1 MKRKF
6 GELISEYIVKEK
18 RIWLLTGDL
27 GFGVLDKAKEV
38 CPERFVNVGAAEQ
51 LMIGAAVGL
60 SHNNYIPVCY
70 SITPFLIFRPFEYIR
85 NYLNHENCNVK
96 LVGMGRD
103 RDYKNCGFTHWG
115 EDVDNIINLFPNI
128 KKFHPNDE
136 NELNSVWEEFIYND
150 KPSYLNLTR

>member
-6 GELISEYIVKEK
+6 GELISEYILKDE

-27 GFGVLDKAKEV
+27 GFGVLDSAKNN

-51 LMIGAAVGL
+51 LLLGSAVGL
-60 SHNNYIPVCY
+60 SHNGYIPICY

-85 NYLNHENCNVK
+85 NYLDHEKSNVK
-96 LVGMGRD
+96 LVGMGRGK
-103 RDYKNCGFTHWG
+103 DYNICGFTHWG
-115 EDVDNIINLFPNI
+115 EDVDKVMQVFPNI
-128 KKFHPNDE
+128 IKFQPKNE
-136 NELNSVWEEFIYND
+136 NELCDIWEEFIYND